1 MRSRRPQCKALAVAP
16 GATCAT
22 AKTRKKRSTP
32 MRACFVQI
40 EWPISGREL
49 ASEYDPT
56 ACRSHRHI
64 FRCLFSFA
72 SFQRSHL
79 PCHLNQCL
87 PVWGSSRKERILFS
101 AVQSKKHC
109 FAFFSTK
116 SCISFVQV
124 SHGNSGTFSVLR
136 KMHCHPMTKRM
147 PPVQ

>member
-1 MRSRRPQCKALAVAP
+1 MRSRWPQCKALAVAP

-101 AVQSKKHC
+101 AVQSKRHC
-109 FAFFSTK
+109 FAVFFYQKLHQFRSGFAWQLWH
-116 SCISFVQV
+116 ILSFEK
-124 SHGNSGTFSVLR
+124 NAL
-136 KMHCHPMTKRM
+136 
-147 PPVQ
+147 PPDD